1 MKLLLLV
8 LLICSTLS
16 LQAQRNVHWIH
27 GLGGADTSWEQFSNE
42 FDLQRQILENTNNTY
57 QSGNGV
63 NGMVGAI
70 QTQIGGTA
78 GGTALG
84 ICHSMGGVAGR
95 QLDVENTGFFSG
107 IMTFGSPLR
116 GARIANSVN
125 GTAAQDYVSNAV
137 SQLRKGPNRQ
147 LFPIPQLIA
156 ANPIIQT
163 TLLILGISDIDDFIG
178 QRVVQGQRNELN
190 LTPAT
195 AADIGEE
202 SGYNQMFYNA
212 ATPTP
217 KLVYWGNEASPI
229 HVRMFAGTQP
239 EFLGHTF
246 SEPELV
252 AGFNITRQIYGSR
265 RDVNYTLR
273 WIFPGLFP
281 YYNWIGNG
289 WADGYDYLADQSENE
304 WSNLIGA
311 GFSFTQPVTYLR
323 FIGTDLAA
331 YDQCVSDANGNSGD
345 LAICESTYFQWVT
358 ENVTFFVRDAS
369 DGLVPR
375 RSQIGE
381 NTAWTNSNA
390 EVRELTNNS
399 HNEMRRSP
407 ESRGEITEAFD
418 GNRSGGAFF
427 VPRQ

>member
-1 MKLLLLV
+1 MKPILLV
-8 LLICSTLS
+8 LLVCSTLS

-27 GLGGADTSWEQFSNE
+27 GLGGRATSWQQFSQE
-42 FDLQRQILENTNNTY
+42 FGGQRQILENTHNEY

-63 NGMVGAI
+63 GGMVADI
-70 QTQIGGTA
+70 QTQIGATA

-95 QLDVENTGFFSG
+95 QLDVLNNGFFSG
-107 IMTFGSPLR
+107 IITFGSPLR
-116 GARIANSVN
+116 GARIANNVN
-125 GTAAQDYVSNAV
+125 GTAAQDYVANAV

-147 LFPIPQLIA
+147 LFPIPQ
-156 ANPIIQT
+156 IITYSPVIQSI
-163 TLLILGISDIDDFIG
+163 LAILGIHDIDDFIG

-195 AADIGEE
+195 ATDIGEE
-202 SGYNQMFYNA
+202 SAYNQVFYNA
-212 ATPTP
+212 VTQTP

-239 EFLGHTF
+239 ELLGHVI
-246 SEPELV
+246 SEQELV
-252 AGFNITRQIYGSR
+252 DGFNAVRQDYGNF

-273 WIFPGLFP
+273 WAFPALFP

-289 WADGYDYLADQSENE
+289 WADGYDYLAGQSENE

-311 GFSFTQPVTYLR
+311 GYSYLQGYYSFEFV
-323 FIGTDLAA
+323 GTDYNA
-331 YDQCVSDANGNSGD
+331 YQDCVNYANGDPQQIQN
-345 LAICESTYFQWVT
+345 CENTYFQWVYHDYY
-358 ENVTFFVRDAS
+358 VYVRDAS

-390 EVRELTNNS
+390 EVRELPNNS
-399 HNEMRRSP
+399 HNEMRRSN
-407 ESRGEITEAFD
+407 ESRDELNQAFD
-418 GNRSGGAFF
+418 GNRRNGAFF
-427 VPRQ
+427 IPQ